1 MDVVHKTPQP
11 SRYRIAKATAKP
23 DRPQPWTA
31 SRCHRLL
38 RPLLSRLAL
47 LRKELTSLPESVA
60 AAAAVVADLPPPKER
75 RKSGKRQSSDCQWML
90 PRKKMRHTYA
100 QQQKSAERQNSSV
113 SRSNSGTF
121 SDTAQQPLSIKLR
134 AAKDLQAVFDE
145 LPAPGEAVAFTPLV
159 RRARGQDVPSPANMP
174 QFRSYQGP
182 SSSQVRRKKAGA
194 SRRGELEGRLAG
206 LRSSVSASRHSDYE
220 SILRSLE
227 ALLKGTAQE
236 EEKTKGAS
244 SLLDMCLK
252 KMPWYIAGVQA
263 WELDEAEQNGT
274 KSAFNSSDTSLR
286 LYNELETLGA
296 SQHGW
301 SHLRT
306 VARADGIAA
315 VREAMLEGLLN
326 DDFCILV
333 IDLCTEYEAIAEAK
347 ALTEVFIQ
355 RQYTSPSGL
364 DAAFAENDAFRPL
377 SYLWDFSIG
386 FAQHS
391 FLLQRYTLLL
401 SNGHLPVE
409 WLVTGGFERVWGL
422 AHRVLSRGSKAL
434 AAIEF
439 LVTAIVSLC
448 RQHRVSQKCEGQASS
463 SGKELEAQILPTISR
478 SLAILSAM
486 NAVGEVETRA
496 NKLSQPIGSQQQN
509 ITFISQN
516 ITYTFFG
523 CLMEMEGRQRRS
535 SNMAKDL
542 LYLAAF
548 LASSSSLRTERVHSR
563 LTNAFDLV
571 LRTSALTGGKG
582 DKSTHDSFQHY
593 SGMIS
598 LISQIAQICGRGS
611 SEAPYQHLERL
622 CRDLRLLDLEQ
633 TMMDSITRAGALF
646 LAQQTSNL
654 RDLVYAES
662 LVSAHHQQVVEE
674 EALSSANEGGYR
686 HRQRA
691 TTTTDLLLGYRWEE
705 TIGEWVVV
713 SPVAQRRKQQA
724 QHRRSGRFQ
733 QPDSTARKVT
743 TRDVNPLP
751 ASAAGAAARLAGPT
765 GRPAYD
771 TPSEP
776 VADSFAN
783 LTGASARGKQSANE
797 SEKSPDDDESE
808 NRHRHQTTLQPK
820 QQCNLLNSTSNNR
833 RCSIRPTKTTA
844 AARVAGSGCDDALG
858 AGEDKKNAN
867 AQAVA
872 AVRSKTKAARHSY
885 GPSSSSVRSSSAT
898 TDRRP
903 LGQRRRV
910 RLSGD
915 LIIHSDDEL
924 GI

>member
-11 SRYRIAKATAKP
+11 SRYRISKATAKP

-47 LRKELTSLPESVA
+47 LRKELTSLPEPAVA
-60 AAAAVVADLPPPKER
+60 TAGAADLPTTTKER

-100 QQQKSAERQNSSV
+100 QQQKSAERQNLSV
-113 SRSNSGTF
+113 SGSTSSGSF
-121 SDTAQQPLSIKLR
+121 SETAQQPLTIKLR
-134 AAKDLQAVFDE
+134 AAKDLQAARDD

-159 RRARGQDVPSPANMP
+159 RRARGQEVPSPANMP
-174 QFRSYQGP
+174 QPRRYQGS
-182 SSSQVRRKKAGA
+182 SSSQSRKKKAGT
-194 SRRGELEGRLAG
+194 SRRGELEERLAG
-206 LRSSVSASRHSDYE
+206 LRSSVPASRHSDYE
-220 SILRSLE
+220 SIFRSLE
-227 ALLKGTAQE
+227 ALLKGTARE

-244 SLLDMCLK
+244 SLMDMCLK

-296 SQHGW
+296 SQQGW

-306 VARADGIAA
+306 VARADGVAA

-326 DDFCILV
+326 DDFCMLV
-333 IDLCTEYEAIAEAK
+333 IDLCTEYEATAEAE
-347 ALTEVFIQ
+347 ALMEVFIQ
-355 RQYTSPSGL
+355 RQYPGPSGP
-364 DAAFAENDAFRPL
+364 DAVFSDNETLRPL
-377 SYLWDFSIG
+377 SFLWEFSIA
-386 FAQHS
+386 FTQHS
-391 FLLQRYTLLL
+391 FLLRQYTILLE
-401 SNGHLPVE
+401 NGSLPVD

-434 AAIEF
+434 AAIDF
-439 LVTAIVSLC
+439 LVTAIISLC
-448 RQHRVSQKCEGQASS
+448 RHHRVSQKCEAQVSS

-486 NAVGEVETRA
+486 NAVGEMETRA
-496 NKLSQPIGSQQQN
+496 NELSSPVGSQQQS
-509 ITFISQN
+509 IAFISQN

-523 CLMEMEGRQRRS
+523 CLMEVEGRKRRS

-563 LTNAFDLV
+563 LTNAFELS
-571 LRTSALTGGKG
+571 LGTSAPAGGKA
-582 DKSTHDSFQHY
+582 DKSTDDSVQHY

-622 CRDLRLLDLEQ
+622 CRDLQLLGLEKH
-633 TMMDSITRAGALF
+633 MMDSITRAGALF

-662 LVSAHHQQVVEE
+662 LVSAHHQQVEE
-674 EALSSANEGGYR
+674 MPSANDGEYR
-686 HRQRA
+686 HRQRAA
-691 TTTTDLLLGYRWEE
+691 TTTTDLLLGYRWED

-713 SPVAQRRKQQA
+713 SPMAQRRKQQA

-733 QPDSTARKVT
+733 QPDSTTGKVT
-743 TRDVNPLP
+743 GRDISPLP
-751 ASAAGAAARLAGPT
+751 APVTAAARLAGPT
-765 GRPAYD
+765 GRPASD
-771 TPSEP
+771 APTEP

-783 LTGASARGKQSANE
+783 PAERNARGKQSVTE
-797 SEKSPDDDESE
+797 REQSSDHDDDSG

-820 QQCNLLNSTSNNR
+820 QQCNLLKPTSNNR
-833 RCSIRPTKTTA
+833 RCSMRLTTKTTA
-844 AARVAGSGCDDALG
+844 SVAGPGCDDAFG
-858 AGEDKKNAN
+858 AVEEKENVN
-867 AQAVA
+867 AQAAA
-872 AVRSKTKAARHSY
+872 AVRSKVKAARHSY
-885 GPSSSSVRSSSAT
+885 GPSSSSSSVRSIST
-898 TDRRP
+898 TTRRP

>member
-11 SRYRIAKATAKP
+11 SRYRISKATAKP
-23 DRPQPWTA
+23 DRQQPWTA

-47 LRKELTSLPESVA
+47 LRKELSSLPEPA
-60 AAAAVVADLPPPKER
+60 ALAVGTDLPTTKER
-75 RKSGKRQSSDCQWML
+75 RKFGKRQSSDCQWML

-100 QQQKSAERQNSSV
+100 QQQKFAERQTSSV
-113 SRSNSGTF
+113 SGSNSGSF
-121 SDTAQQPLSIKLR
+121 SETAQQPLTIKLR
-134 AAKDLQAVFDE
+134 AAKDLQAAHDDI
-145 LPAPGEAVAFTPLV
+145 PAPGEAVAFTPLV
-159 RRARGQDVPSPANMP
+159 RRARGHEVPSPANMP
-174 QFRSYQGP
+174 QFRNYQGS
-182 SSSQVRRKKAGA
+182 SSSQTRRKRSGT
-194 SRRGELEGRLAG
+194 SRRGELEERLATV
-206 LRSSVSASRHSDYE
+206 RSSGSASRHSDYE
-220 SILRSLE
+220 AIFRSLE
-227 ALLKGTAQE
+227 ALLKGTAWE

-252 KMPWYIAGVQA
+252 RMPWYIAGVQA

-274 KSAFNSSDTSLR
+274 KSAFNSPDTSLR

-296 SQHGW
+296 SQQGW

-326 DDFCILV
+326 DDFCMLV
-333 IDLCTEYEAIAEAK
+333 IDLCTEYEATAEAE
-347 ALTEVFIQ
+347 ALMEVFIQ
-355 RQYTSPSGL
+355 RQYPSPSGPE
-364 DAAFAENDAFRPL
+364 AAFAENDALRPL
-377 SYLWDFSIG
+377 SFLWDFSIA
-386 FAQHS
+386 FTQHS
-391 FLLQRYTLLL
+391 FLLRQYTMLLA
-401 SNGHLPVE
+401 NGSLPVG

-434 AAIEF
+434 AAIDF
-439 LVTAIVSLC
+439 LVTAIISLC
-448 RQHRVSQKCEGQASS
+448 RHHRVSQKLDGQASS
-463 SGKELEAQILPTISR
+463 SEKELEAQILPSISR

-486 NAVGEVETRA
+486 NIVGEMETHG
-496 NKLSQPIGSQQQN
+496 NELFQPVGSRQQN
-509 ITFISQN
+509 IAFISQN

-523 CLMEMEGRQRRS
+523 CLVEVEGRKRRS

-548 LASSSSLRTERVHSR
+548 LASSSSLRTERAHSR
-563 LTNAFDLV
+563 LTSAFELA
-571 LRTSALTGGKG
+571 LGTSPITSSKA
-582 DKSTHDSFQHY
+582 DMSTHDSVKHY
-593 SGMIS
+593 SSMIS
-598 LISQIAQICGRGS
+598 LISQIARICGRGS
-611 SEAPYQHLERL
+611 SEAPFQHMERL
-622 CRDLRLLDLEQ
+622 CHDLQLLGLEQ
-633 TMMDSITRAGALF
+633 NMMDSITRAGALF

-662 LVSAHHQQVVEE
+662 LVSAHHQQVEDE
-674 EALSSANEGGYR
+674 MSPANEGYK

-691 TTTTDLLLGYRWEE
+691 ATTTDILLGYRWEE

-743 TRDVNPLP
+743 GRDVSPLP
-751 ASAAGAAARLAGPT
+751 APPAASAASARLAGPT
-765 GRPAYD
+765 GRPASD
-771 TPSEP
+771 APTEP

-783 LTGASARGKQSANE
+783 PAEENACDGRQSASE
-797 SEKSPDDDESE
+797 SDKITDDDDSG
-808 NRHRHQTTLQPK
+808 NRHRHQTTTLQPR
-820 QQCNLLNSTSNNR
+820 QQCNLLKPTSNNR
-833 RCSIRPTKTTA
+833 RCSMRPTTKTTA
-844 AARVAGSGCDDALG
+844 PVAGPGYDDAFG
-858 AGEDKKNAN
+858 AVEGKENVN
-867 AQAVA
+867 AQAAA
-872 AVRSKTKAARHSY
+872 AVHSKVKAARHSY
-885 GPSSSSVRSSSAT
+885 GPSSSSVRSSST
-898 TDRRP
+898 TTTKRA